1 MSDLEKT
8 ASYYNQI
15 FCDAVEEI
23 NQKIQDFSKEIQDKE
38 ISLQN
43 LNIQNERKDFN
54 NQQVLI
60 GKQKTLLGKQKA
72 YQESQD
78 AYDNEQKDLLK
89 EYYQLLFKRA
99 KIQIKQYQLLI
110 AQKEYQQA
118 ELYKQMPELYLY
130 NEEGIIYG
138 YNKFGSLCMLFDAYE
153 HEVLIEYNEKNQIKD
168 IIDSKNH
175 KIDFIYN
182 TKHQLI
188 RIIDEEDHFID
199 FIYDQGYLK
208 QFRYSNEE
216 IFKLQ
221 YLNDNL
227 YEVVDIDSVGY
238 RLEYKDQLISK
249 LQYFCATNNKIDEEI
264 SFVYE
269 ANLVSIQ
276 SNKNAIKTCYLFDDN
291 QSLTTEYSLK
301 DNVLET
307 ITTHDFESNHCSF
320 SMSAS
325 KHDTKLLNVSSENIN
340 GAKSHT
346 VTLSDPYTSDYILY
360 AFAEAN
366 SMANARKR
374 RVTAYCSHIE
384 KESSIHFELRC
395 RLDYTSYQKEYS
407 VSFNPLI
414 RGKQFVA
421 IPITLSKDSSGNV
434 ILPNNITIFADYS
447 NNNGTC
453 TISNLALTQ
462 GEYNYYEYDEA
473 HHKIFESRSEAIH
486 AQTKSCQKEKTTVQK
501 EEITYI
507 YNPKELLE
515 KETHTITTKEY
526 DLSNSLVS
534 NEQDITTMAY
544 AYNKQGK
551 LIKQQSSLGNVVEYV
566 YNEQGTCILKKSYH
580 ESLPNLAYVEEQ
592 ELDEDGKVIQEKNE
606 LGYSLNYQYLNNSL
620 VSTTTPNGNILYT
633 HESNH
638 AVSISSDVNGLE
650 NYNTS
655 IYENGRLVEYKTE
668 GMNYRFTYDEFGREK
683 ELYIN
688 EKKYCTFERI
698 LDKDKINYRTIFTD
712 KSGYQKVCDLYD

>member
-1 MSDLEKT
+1 
-8 ASYYNQI
+8 
-15 FCDAVEEI
+15 
-23 NQKIQDFSKEIQDKE
+23 
-38 ISLQN
+38 
-43 LNIQNERKDFN
+43 
-54 NQQVLI
+54 
-60 GKQKTLLGKQKA
+60 
-72 YQESQD
+72 
-78 AYDNEQKDLLK
+78 
-89 EYYQLLFKRA
+89 
-99 KIQIKQYQLLI
+99 
-110 AQKEYQQA
+110 
-118 ELYKQMPELYLY
+118 
-130 NEEGIIYG
+130 
-138 YNKFGSLCMLFDAYE
+138 
-153 HEVLIEYNEKNQIKD
+153 
-168 IIDSKNH
+168 
-175 KIDFIYN
+175 
-182 TKHQLI
+182 
-188 RIIDEEDHFID
+188 
-199 FIYDQGYLK
+199 
-208 QFRYSNEE
+208 
-216 IFKLQ
+216 
-221 YLNDNL
+221 
-227 YEVVDIDSVGY
+227 
-238 RLEYKDQLISK
+238 
-249 LQYFCATNNKIDEEI
+249 
-264 SFVYE
+264 
-269 ANLVSIQ
+269 
-276 SNKNAIKTCYLFDDN
+276 
-291 QSLTTEYSLK
+291 SLTTEYSLK
-301 DNVLET
+301 NNVLET

-340 GAKSHT
+340 GAKSYT
-346 VTLSDPYTSDYILY
+346 VTLSNPYTTDYILY

-366 SMANARKR
+366 SLANARKR

-384 KESSIHFELRC
+384 KESNIRFELRC
-395 RLDYTSYQKEYS
+395 RLDYISYQKEYS

-421 IPITLSKDSSGNV
+421 IPITLSKNSSGNV
-434 ILPNNITIFADYS
+434 ILPNNITVYADYS

-580 ESLPNLAYVEEQ
+580 KSLPNLAYVEEQ
-592 ELDEDGKVIQEKNE
+592 EVDEDGKVIKEKNE

-668 GMNYRFTYDEFGREK
+668 GMNYRYTYDEFGREK

-698 LDKDKINYRTIFTD
+698 LDKDKINYRTIFSD
-712 KSGYQKVCDLYD
+712 KSGYQKVCDLYDKVLQIFKIKNGKNELFVSYEYDSKNRVSKEYHYPNGQEEVLEYVYVEDTLAGIKTKDYTKRIDQGLYDSNTIYQMDDNEYSNQTTCDKYGKTVSYKYSKNNSDEFEETYSYDVLDRIKEVNNPLVKEHYTYLSKNGRTTNLISTLVKNIGSKYQRYQYGYDKEGNITFKKENQTNTRYTY